1 LELSTTDKVQFR
13 DTGIY
18 INSSV
23 DGQLDIVADTEIQIA
38 ATTIDVNG
46 TLAFD
51 SLKGTGA
58 TTVTNIL
65 DEDNM
70 ASDSATAIATQQ
82 SIKAYVDS
90 QVGTVDTLSEILAN
104 GNTTGANDIDVD
116 SAQKVQFRDADI
128 YLNSSVDGQLDIVAD
143 TEIQIA
149 ATTVDLNGDLDVS
162 GTALV
167 AGVLTTTAA
176 TVFNGGFASNAD
188 STLGTDKKVQF
199 RDAAIYLN
207 SSVDGQLDIVADTE
221 IQIAATTVDL
231 NGNLDVSGTALVTG
245 VLTTTAATVF
255 NGGFAS
261 NADSTLG
268 TDKKVQFRDSAI
280 YINSSADGQLDLV
293 ADTEIQIAATTIDVN
308 GTLAFDSLKGTG
320 ATTVTN
326 ILDEDNMASDSATAI
341 ATQQSIKA
349 YVDSQVGSFDT
360 LAEVLAQGN
369 TTGGTDLAVSTG
381 DDITFADN
389 SKAIF
394 GAGSDLQIYSDGTT
408 GQVTGNVSVTGRVA
422 ANGAAATAGLA
433 VASDGSALNTIQA
446 QDTRALAADVG
457 GAFVFQALQDGAG
470 TLGTTAAIVSGRLN
484 ATSGN
489 TQGYLTFLTGQSG
502 GLTEGM
508 RLDASGNV
516 GIGTSSPTVP
526 LTVNNQS
533 DHSDVAIFHAGGG
546 TPDRGLKIST
556 FANTNDNAGVE
567 LDAQNATGA
576 FKFSTGGS
584 ERLRIDS
591 SGNVGIGVSAPES
604 IVHIKD
610 SGNVSTILQIE
621 SAASQYAP
629 IINFDG
635 IVGAS
640 ADYLLGEINGS
651 WDTHTNVVSAIR
663 FESGADT
670 TNKDDGLISFWTSSS
685 GPTLTERMRIDAS
698 GNVGIGTSSP
708 TELLSVGNTSTQYTR
723 MQFYAATN
731 GASTIHFGDG
741 TSGADNYRGYLNYAH
756 DSNSMQFATNA
767 TERMR
772 IDASG
777 NLLVGRTNPSFGNTG
792 HVLAPSGFVYHE
804 RDGGDS
810 VMYLNR
816 LTSDGDIVRFY
827 KDSITQVGSIGS
839 TGGNLQ
845 FMSGSV
851 GVGVGGDNLYPT
863 NGSGNSTDAAL
874 DIGDSTARFKDLYLS
889 GGVYLG
895 GTGAANHLEDYEE
908 GLYTVA
914 ITCGTSGTITVNSSF
929 DQATYT
935 KVGRLVTVTGLL
947 AISAISSPV
956 GSFSLSLP
964 FTAAALAQ
972 RAVDSAGSIILDD
985 TVSANCSDFIANIV
999 ENTASITIRLGD
1011 ATDLQFDSA
1020 QQVKAGTNIIFSASY
1035 VAA

>member
-1 LELSTTDKVQFR
+1 MATYVNDLRLTELATGEGSGTWGTTTNQSLELIGEALGYATQEVFDSDADATTTIADGASDPARAMYFKITSAGSLTATRTCTIAPNTVSRVMFIENATSGSQSIAISQGSGASVTILTGKTAVVYLDGAGSGAAVVDAMSGVDPGVTDTLTEVLVAGNTSGGTNIELSTTDKVQFR

-369 TTGGTDLAVSTG
+369 TTAV
-381 DDITFADN
+381 
-389 SKAIF
+389 
-394 GAGSDLQIYSDGTT
+394 
-408 GQVTGNVSVTGRVA
+408 R
-422 ANGAAATAGLA
+422 
-433 VASDGSALNTIQA
+433 
-446 QDTRALAADVG
+446 
-457 GAFVFQALQDGAG
+457 
-470 TLGTTAAIVSGRLN
+470 
-484 ATSGN
+484 
-489 TQGYLTFLTGQSG
+489 
-502 GLTEGM
+502 
-508 RLDASGNV
+508 
-516 GIGTSSPTVP
+516 
-526 LTVNNQS
+526 
-533 DHSDVAIFHAGGG
+533 
-546 TPDRGLKIST
+546 
-556 FANTNDNAGVE
+556 
-567 LDAQNATGA
+567 
-576 FKFSTGGS
+576 
-584 ERLRIDS
+584 
-591 SGNVGIGVSAPES
+591 
-604 IVHIKD
+604 
-610 SGNVSTILQIE
+610 
-621 SAASQYAP
+621 
-629 IINFDG
+629 
-635 IVGAS
+635 
-640 ADYLLGEINGS
+640 
-651 WDTHTNVVSAIR
+651 
-663 FESGADT
+663 
-670 TNKDDGLISFWTSSS
+670 
-685 GPTLTERMRIDAS
+685 
-698 GNVGIGTSSP
+698 
-708 TELLSVGNTSTQYTR
+708 
-723 MQFYAATN
+723 
-731 GASTIHFGDG
+731 
-741 TSGADNYRGYLNYAH
+741 
-756 DSNSMQFATNA
+756 
-767 TERMR
+767 
-772 IDASG
+772 
-777 NLLVGRTNPSFGNTG
+777 
-792 HVLAPSGFVYHE
+792 
-804 RDGGDS
+804 
-810 VMYLNR
+810 
-816 LTSDGDIVRFY
+816 
-827 KDSITQVGSIGS
+827 
-839 TGGNLQ
+839 
-845 FMSGSV
+845 
-851 GVGVGGDNLYPT
+851 
-863 NGSGNSTDAAL
+863 
-874 DIGDSTARFKDLYLS
+874 
-889 GGVYLG
+889 
-895 GTGAANHLEDYEE
+895 
-908 GLYTVA
+908 
-914 ITCGTSGTITVNSSF
+914 
-929 DQATYT
+929 
-935 KVGRLVTVTGLL
+935 
-947 AISAISSPV
+947 
-956 GSFSLSLP
+956 
-964 FTAAALAQ
+964 
-972 RAVDSAGSIILDD
+972 
-985 TVSANCSDFIANIV
+985 
-999 ENTASITIRLGD
+999 
-1011 ATDLQFDSA
+1011 
-1020 QQVKAGTNIIFSASY
+1020 
-1035 VAA
+1035 

>member
-1 LELSTTDKVQFR
+1 LTEVLVAGNTSGGTNIELSTTDKVQFR

-470 TLGTTAAIVSGRLN
+470 TLGTTAA
-484 ATSGN
+484 
-489 TQGYLTFLTGQSG
+489 Y
-502 GLTEGM
+502 
-508 RLDASGNV
+508 
-516 GIGTSSPTVP
+516 
-526 LTVNNQS
+526 
-533 DHSDVAIFHAGGG
+533 
-546 TPDRGLKIST
+546 
-556 FANTNDNAGVE
+556 
-567 LDAQNATGA
+567 
-576 FKFSTGGS
+576 
-584 ERLRIDS
+584 
-591 SGNVGIGVSAPES
+591 
-604 IVHIKD
+604 
-610 SGNVSTILQIE
+610 
-621 SAASQYAP
+621 
-629 IINFDG
+629 
-635 IVGAS
+635 
-640 ADYLLGEINGS
+640 
-651 WDTHTNVVSAIR
+651 
-663 FESGADT
+663 
-670 TNKDDGLISFWTSSS
+670 
-685 GPTLTERMRIDAS
+685 
-698 GNVGIGTSSP
+698 
-708 TELLSVGNTSTQYTR
+708 
-723 MQFYAATN
+723 
-731 GASTIHFGDG
+731 
-741 TSGADNYRGYLNYAH
+741 
-756 DSNSMQFATNA
+756 
-767 TERMR
+767 
-772 IDASG
+772 
-777 NLLVGRTNPSFGNTG
+777 
-792 HVLAPSGFVYHE
+792 
-804 RDGGDS
+804 
-810 VMYLNR
+810 
-816 LTSDGDIVRFY
+816 
-827 KDSITQVGSIGS
+827 
-839 TGGNLQ
+839 
-845 FMSGSV
+845 
-851 GVGVGGDNLYPT
+851 
-863 NGSGNSTDAAL
+863 
-874 DIGDSTARFKDLYLS
+874 
-889 GGVYLG
+889 
-895 GTGAANHLEDYEE
+895 
-908 GLYTVA
+908 
-914 ITCGTSGTITVNSSF
+914 SSF
-929 DQATYT
+929 NSKQ
-935 KVGRLVTVTGLL
+935 
-947 AISAISSPV
+947 PV
-956 GSFSLSLP
+956 
-964 FTAAALAQ
+964 
-972 RAVDSAGSIILDD
+972 
-985 TVSANCSDFIANIV
+985 
-999 ENTASITIRLGD
+999 
-1011 ATDLQFDSA
+1011 
-1020 QQVKAGTNIIFSASY
+1020 
-1035 VAA
+1035 